1 MTKRLAIFAATSGH
15 SGVDRN
21 LGNLIPALAARG
33 VQVDVLHI
41 RNHGPHIDPL
51 PANVRIV
58 ELGTAHVNTSLFAL
72 IRYLRRERPDT
83 LLADKD
89 KVNRLAL
96 WARFLAGAPARV
108 VVRLGINI
116 SQNLATRGAWT
127 RWAQRTSI
135 RLFYRWADA
144 IIVPSEGVAVDLA
157 ILARLPRER
166 IDVLPNP
173 VVTPGLLALAAKPAG
188 DPWLDEVRVPVILG
202 VGELSSRKDFETLVR
217 AFALVRRERPCRL
230 VIVGR
235 GRQRDNLLALAAD
248 LGIADDVALP
258 GFVANPYAYM
268 HRASVFVLSSRI
280 EGFGN
285 VLVEAL
291 AAGAPVVSTDCPSGP
306 NEILDGGRYGILVP
320 VGNAETMARAIIET
334 LDHPP
339 APEQRRIAAERFS
352 VDISAHRYLEVLALQ

>member
-1 MTKRLAIFAATSGH
+1 MTKRLAILAATSGH

-33 VQVDVLHI
+33 VQVDVLRI
-41 RNHGPHIDPL
+41 RNHGPHIDPV

-58 ELGTAHVNTSLFAL
+58 ELGTAHVNTSLPAL
-72 IRYLRRERPDT
+72 VRYLRRERPDA

-96 WARFLAGAPARV
+96 WARRLARV
-108 VVRLGINI
+108 PTRVAVRLGINV
-116 SQNLATRGAWT
+116 SQNLATRDVLT
-127 RWAQRTSI
+127 RCVQKLSM

-144 IIVPSEGVAVDLA
+144 IVVPSEGVAADLA
-157 ILARLPRER
+157 MLARLPRER
-166 IDVLPNP
+166 ISVLPNP
-173 VVTPGLLALAAKPAG
+173 VVTPELLARAKERVD
-188 DPWLDEVRVPVILG
+188 DPWFSQGQPPVILG
-202 VGELSSRKDFETLVR
+202 VGELSARKDFETLVR

-235 GRQRDNLLALAAD
+235 GRQRDSLLALATD
-248 LGIADDVALP
+248 LGVTDDVALP
-258 GFVANPYAYM
+258 GFVTNPYAYM
-268 HRASVFVLSSRI
+268 HRAGVFVLSSRI

-306 NEILDGGRYGILVP
+306 SEILDGGRYGKLVL
-320 VGNAETMARAIIET
+320 VGDALAMARAISET
-334 LDHPP
+334 LDSPP
-339 APEQRRIAAERFS
+339 ALEQRREAACRYS
-352 VDISAHRYLEVLALQ
+352 VEYSVIRYLDVLRV